1 MKRTDLGIMYI
12 EAGDSMYEAPK
23 QFEQMA
29 LSIDKVVSDL
39 AYRVDKLEALVK
51 RGQRDP
57 DGAKD

>member
-1 MKRTDLGIMYI
+1 MYI

-39 AYRVDKLEALVK
+39 AYRVDKLEARIRKVEK